1 MLVKDYM
8 TKHPLMVQPT
18 MSIIEAQRFM
28 VENNIRHL
36 PIVGEGKRLLGLV
49 TRQTL
54 LVQPA
59 TLGSLNVWE
68 ITRFLSNLTVGDV
81 MVKARDVTTIG
92 MDATLEEAARVMVE
106 KKVGCLP
113 VLEEGIVMGII
124 TEIDLLAQLME
135 MMATRVP
142 GVRVTVRMPDQK
154 GELAKL
160 VSAISAQGWGILA
173 CGGAPS
179 PKDPTKWDAV
189 IKIRDVPQ
197 EEIVAALEKVEGQEI
212 VDVREI

>member
-18 MSIIEAQRFM
+18 MPVIEAQRFM
-28 VENNIRHL
+28 GENNIRHL
-36 PIVGEGKRLLGLV
+36 PIVGKGKRLLGLV

-59 TLGSLNVWE
+59 KLGSLNVWE

-81 MVKARDVTTIG
+81 MVKAKDVVTVEK
-92 MDATLEEAARVMVE
+92 DATIEEAAHVMVE
-106 KKVGCLP
+106 NKIGCLP
-113 VLEEGIVMGII
+113 VLEEGIVVGII
-124 TEIDLLAQLME
+124 TEIDLLAELTE

-142 GVRVTVRMPDQK
+142 GVRVTVRMPDVT

-160 VSAISAQGWGILA
+160 VSAISVQGWGILA

-179 PKDPTKWDAV
+179 PKDPSKWDAV
-189 IKIRDVPQ
+189 VKIRNVPK
-197 EEIVAALEKVEGQEI
+197 EEIVAALEKVEGQKI
-212 VDVREI
+212 VDVREV

>member
-8 TKHPLMVQPT
+8 TRHPLMAEPT
-18 MSIIEAQRFM
+18 MSIVEAQRYM
-28 VENNIRHL
+28 GENNIRHL
-36 PIVGEGKRLLGLV
+36 PIVGKGKRLLGLA

-54 LVQPA
+54 LVRPA

-81 MVKARDVTTIG
+81 MVKATDVITTSK
-92 MDATLEEAARVMVE
+92 DATIEQAARIMVE
-106 KKVGCLP
+106 NKIGCLP
-113 VLEEGIVMGII
+113 VLEEGIVVGII

-142 GVRVTVRMPDQK
+142 GVRVTVRMPNVK

-160 VSAISAQGWGILA
+160 VGAISAQGWGILA
-173 CGGAPS
+173 CGGAPA
-179 PKDPTKWDAV
+179 PKESGKWDAV
-189 IKIRDVPQ
+189 VKIRYVPR
-197 EEIVAALEKVEGQEI
+197 EEIVVALERIESQEI

>member
-1 MLVKDYM
+1 MLVKGYM

-18 MSIIEAQRFM
+18 MSIVEAQRFM
-28 VENNIRHL
+28 GENNIRHL

-54 LVQPA
+54 LVRPA
-59 TLGSLNVWE
+59 TLASLNVWE

-81 MVKARDVTTIG
+81 MVKARDVITIDQ
-92 MDATLEEAARVMVE
+92 DATIEEAARIMVE
-106 KKVGCLP
+106 NKIGCLP
-113 VLEEGIVMGII
+113 VLEEDIVVGII
-124 TEIDLLAQLME
+124 TETDLLAHLME

-142 GVRVTVRMPDQK
+142 GVRVTMRMPNVK

-173 CGGAPS
+173 CGGIPS
-179 PKDPTKWDAV
+179 PKDPTKWEAV
-189 IKIRDVPQ
+189 IKIRDVSK
-197 EEIVAALEKVEGQEI
+197 EEIVAALESVEGQEI